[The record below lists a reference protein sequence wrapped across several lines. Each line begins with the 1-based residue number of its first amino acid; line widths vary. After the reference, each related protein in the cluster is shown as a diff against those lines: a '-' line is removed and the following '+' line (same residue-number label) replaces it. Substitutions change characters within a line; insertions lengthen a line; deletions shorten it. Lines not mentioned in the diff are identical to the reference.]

1 MNQTVSY
8 LYDPLHPAILRLVK
22 NVIEASH
29 KLPDKFTGMCG
40 EMAGD
45 PSATLILLGL
55 GLDEFSMSASSIPQ
69 VKKIVRSVSFEEAK
83 AIADEALTMET
94 GDEIR
99 AMIEAKMAALGIQ
112 IL

>member
-1 MNQTVSY
+1 M
-8 LYDPLHPAILRLVK
+8 
-22 NVIEASH
+22 
-29 KLPDKFTGMCG
+29 
-40 EMAGD
+40 
-45 PSATLILLGL
+45 
-55 GLDEFSMSASSIPQ
+55 
-69 VKKIVRSVSFEEAK
+69 KKIVRSVSFEEAK